1 MFDVYAQTRYQ
12 RLEPIGIGEG
22 MNSAV
27 YRAFD
32 PYLQR
37 EIAVKE
43 IDKSR
48 LGNDF
53 DSYCREARAMFAMRD
68 PNVVGIVYVCE
79 TPDHVGLALPY
90 FANGSLQSRIKD
102 APLETMQ
109 LLRVAQDVLSAAARI
124 HANRFLHL
132 DFKPSNIFFDD
143 SNRAL
148 VGDFGQSRSLNKG
161 VVTFPPMYKWAMPP
175 EVWDSHYATVESDIY
190 QLGVLFYRAANGEPP
205 YKTQKDAIASDD
217 ELLRL
222 IRKRK
227 FPSPKFFL
235 PHVPKRVRSIIRKCV
250 RPQASER
257 YHSASELAIAFARVC
272 PSLNWATSSLGGGAY
287 CWRSARAQC
296 ADLEVSLLQESPLAW
311 KTEVWT
317 SNDGERRR
325 RGVSDYWAKHL
336 SYQAACDH
344 LTEVFVS
351 LGQ

>member
-1 MFDVYAQTRYQ
+1 
-12 RLEPIGIGEG
+12 

-37 EIAVKE
+37 ELAVKE

-53 DSYCREARAMFAMRD
+53 DSYCQEARAMFAMRD

-79 TPDHVGLALPY
+79 TLDHVSLALPY
-90 FANGSLQSRIKD
+90 FAKGSLQSRIKD
-102 APLETMQ
+102 GPLETMQ
-109 LLRVAQDVLSAAARI
+109 LLKMAQDVLSAAARI

-161 VVTFPPMYKWAMPP
+161 AVSFPAMYKWAMPP

-205 YKTQKDAIASDD
+205 YKRQKDAIASDG
-217 ELLRL
+217 ELLNL
-222 IRKRK
+222 IRKGK
-227 FPSPKFFL
+227 FPNPKFFL
-235 PHVPKRVRSIIRKCV
+235 PHVPKRIKSIIRKCI

-272 PSLNWATSSLGGGAY
+272 PSLSWTTSPLGGGAY
-287 CWRSARAQC
+287 RWYSVRSEC
-296 ADLEVSLLQESPLAW
+296 ADLEVNLLQESPSEW

-325 RGVSDYWAKHL
+325 RGISDYWAKHL